1 MNSKETTL
9 YPFAKR
15 PFAIFR
21 MAGCLLLSLTLM
33 SLSACNT
40 TANRNFS
47 SSSIPEQSKI
57 YLESFSKSDSDSPPT
72 VDVGTLISRNLTEQ
86 LAIENRLQVA
96 TGTESLTLHGT
107 ILSYHDAV
115 LDVQA
120 ELYDGS
126 EFLAYSRVKRQINPP
141 EQMVEAIELIAEKLL
156 DELMAKMRDQ
166 PDNHYSEYYQ
176 PDHNNKR
183 SGDPKNDSYYQ
194 HWGWWRHRQDNP
206 GDNTEKHWDADTKSE
221 SLPRSGRVAA
231 DVSAQ
236 QAELA
241 KNADTSNE
249 SSTILTV
256 LGVIG
261 LVLVFV
267 LAAAL
272 ADSGDSKPHCRGE
285 HRHCSPTRNY

>member
-1 MNSKETTL
+1 MNSKKTTL
-9 YPFAKR
+9 YPFANR
-15 PFAIFR
+15 PFGIFR
-21 MAGCLLLSLTLM
+21 MTECLLLSLTLIT
-33 SLSACNT
+33 LSACST
-40 TANRNFS
+40 SANRNFS
-47 SSSIPEQSKI
+47 STTLPEQSKI
-57 YLESFSKSDSDSPPT
+57 YLEPFSKYDNVSPET
-72 VDVGTLISRNLTEQ
+72 IDVGTLISRNLTEQ

-107 ILSYHDAV
+107 ILFYHDAV

-120 ELYDGS
+120 ELYDGN

-141 EQMVEAIELIAEKLL
+141 EQMVEAIGLITEQLL

-166 PDNHYSEYYQ
+166 PNNHYSEYYQ
-176 PDHNNKR
+176 PDRNNKR
-183 SGDPKNDSYYQ
+183 SGDPNNDSYYQ
-194 HWGWWRHRQDNP
+194 HWGWWRHRQDKP

-231 DVSAQ
+231 DVSAK

-241 KNADTSNE
+241 KNADASNE
-249 SSTILTV
+249 TSTVLTV

-261 LVLVFV
+261 VALVFL

-272 ADSGDSKPHCRGE
+272 ADSGDSKSHCRKE
-285 HRHCSPTRNY
+285 HHHCSPTRNY